1 MTERTIGPD
10 GIDEP
15 RQRPVDKP
23 VDYLIVLRA
32 SLNAAQAA
40 EFEECEEVIL
50 RHPTEPALL
59 RAKVKG
65 VEVIR

>member
-15 RQRPVDKP
+15 RQRPSDKP

>member
-1 MTERTIGPD
+1 MTIVVIGSD
-10 GIDEP
+10 GNHELA
-15 RQRPVDKP
+15 QRPADKP

-40 EFEECEEVIL
+40 EFEDCEEVIL
-50 RHPTEPALL
+50 RHPKQPALL

>member
-1 MTERTIGPD
+1 MSGITIGPD
-10 GIDEP
+10 GNVEP
-15 RQRPVDKP
+15 AQRASDKP

-40 EFEECEEVIL
+40 EFEDCEEVIL
-50 RHPTEPALL
+50 RHPTKPALI
-59 RAKVKG
+59 RAQVKG

>member
-1 MTERTIGPD
+1 MSSVTIGPD
-10 GIDEP
+10 GNHEP
-15 RQRPVDKP
+15 AQRPSDKP

-40 EFEECEEVIL
+40 EFEDCEEVIL
-50 RHPTEPALL
+50 RHPKEPALL

>member
-1 MTERTIGPD
+1 MSRITIGPD
-10 GIDEP
+10 GNVELS
-15 RQRPVDKP
+15 QRPSDKP

-40 EFEECEEVIL
+40 EFEDCEEVIL
-50 RHPTEPALL
+50 RHPTKPALI

-65 VEVIR
+65 AEVIR

>member
-1 MTERTIGPD
+1 MSGITIGPD
-10 GIDEP
+10 GNHEP
-15 RQRPVDKP
+15 RQRPADKP
-23 VDYLIVLRA
+23 VDYLIVLCA

>member
-1 MTERTIGPD
+1 MSERTIGSD

-15 RQRPVDKP
+15 ARRAANKP

-40 EFEECEEVIL
+40 EFEDCEEVIL
-50 RHPTEPALL
+50 RHPKEPALL

>member
-1 MTERTIGPD
+1 MSSVTIGPD
-10 GIDEP
+10 GNHEP
-15 RQRPVDKP
+15 AQRPADKP

-32 SLNAAQAA
+32 SLNAEQAA
-40 EFEECEEVIL
+40 EFEDCEEVIL
-50 RHPTEPALL
+50 RHPTKPALL

>member
-15 RQRPVDKP
+15 RQRPADKP

>member
-1 MTERTIGPD
+1 MSQRTIGPD
-10 GIDEP
+10 GNDE
-15 RQRPVDKP
+15 RTRPADKP

>member
-1 MTERTIGPD
+1 MSIRTIDSSGR
-10 GIDEP
+10 DEP
-15 RQRPVDKP
+15 STRPSDKP

-40 EFEECEEVIL
+40 EFEECEDVIL
-50 RHPTEPALL
+50 RHPTKPALL
-59 RAKVKG
+59 RANVNG

>member
-1 MTERTIGPD
+1 MSGITIGPD
-10 GIDEP
+10 GNVELS
-15 RQRPVDKP
+15 QRPSDKP

-40 EFEECEEVIL
+40 EFEDCEEVIL
-50 RHPTEPALL
+50 RHPKEPALL

>member
-1 MTERTIGPD
+1 MSQRTIGPD
-10 GIDEP
+10 GIDE
-15 RQRPVDKP
+15 RTRPADKP

>member
-1 MTERTIGPD
+1 MSQRTIGAD
-10 GIDEP
+10 GTDELS
-15 RQRPVDKP
+15 QRPSGKP

-40 EFEECEEVIL
+40 EFEDCEEVIL
-50 RHPTEPALL
+50 RHPKEPALL